1 MELKRRYLVYLM
13 AMFAVVVFLDQN
25 NVPVP
30 VKLLVG
36 QPFQVELSLIVLLSM
51 LFGVLVTLAGF
62 LVMKQ
67 IRERRRQGNGNS
79 SA

>member
-79 SA
+79 